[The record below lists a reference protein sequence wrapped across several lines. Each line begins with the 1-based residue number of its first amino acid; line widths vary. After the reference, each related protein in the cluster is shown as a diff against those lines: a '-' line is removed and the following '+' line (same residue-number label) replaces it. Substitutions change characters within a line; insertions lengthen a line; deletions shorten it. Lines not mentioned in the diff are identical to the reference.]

1 MSNTYLIHV
10 DTGSAQTVTGAQ
22 TYSVNGVLNSYQG
35 QPSVN
40 KVNGNPFQCSI
51 ILGNSHR
58 RIRSI
63 SLKNAQVPIGFYNVR
78 APYNTMNVNSIV
90 YTVPP
95 GNYTFASFIASLN
108 STVGSAVGV
117 FATVP
122 SLNLMTFT
130 SASGT
135 VIFTVTPLS
144 LLAFLGFT
152 NGQTGT
158 FITAISSYIINF
170 DTYLNVWIENLG
182 QSSLEP
188 SQITFKIPINVGSG
202 GIVQWTELS
211 QFTQKV
217 LVTDRGVRLDRL
229 NVTVLDRFGKILN
242 NNGIDWSFT
251 LEIEADT

>member
-10 DTGSAQTVTGAQ
+10 DTGSAQTVTSPQ
-22 TYSVNGVLNSYQG
+22 SYSVNGVLNTYPG

-40 KVNGNPFQCSI
+40 KVNGNPFQCSV
-51 ILGNSHR
+51 ILGNRHR

-63 SLKNAQVPIGFYNVR
+63 SLKNAQIPIGFYNVR

-95 GNYTFASFIASLN
+95 GNYSSVNFLATLN
-108 STVGSAVGV
+108 TTIGNSVGV
-117 FATVP
+117 FAINP
-122 SLNLMTFT
+122 AQNLVTFT
-130 SASGT
+130 AGSGAVT
-135 VIFTVTPLS
+135 FTVAPLS

-158 FITAISSYIINF
+158 FITATNSYIINF
-170 DTYLNVWIENLG
+170 DTYLNIWIENLG

-188 SQITFKIPINVGSG
+188 SQITFKLPLNVNSG
-202 GIVQWTELS
+202 GILQWTELS

-217 LVTDRGVRLDRL
+217 IVTDRGVRLDRL
-229 NVTVLDRFGKILN
+229 NITVLDRYGNIIN

>member
-10 DTGSAQTVTGAQ
+10 DTGSSHTVTSPQSYVNAGVTQ
-22 TYSVNGVLNSYQG
+22 NYSG

-51 ILGNSHR
+51 ILGNRHR
-58 RIRSI
+58 KIRSI

-78 APYNTMNVNSIV
+78 APYNTMNVNSLV

-95 GNYTFASFIASLN
+95 GNYSSASFLATLN
-108 STVGSAVGV
+108 TTIGNSVGV
-117 FATVP
+117 FAINAAQ
-122 SLNLMTFT
+122 NLMSLKAGSGALTLNV
-130 SASGT
+130 AS
-135 VIFTVTPLS
+135 LS
-144 LLAFLGFT
+144 LLSFMGFT
-152 NGQTGT
+152 DGQTGT
-158 FITAISSYIINF
+158 FITATNSYIINF
-170 DTYLNVWIENLG
+170 DTYINIWIENLG

-188 SQITFKIPINVGSG
+188 SQITFKLPLNVTSG
-202 GIVQWTELS
+202 GILQWTELS

-217 LVTDRGVRLDRL
+217 IVTDRGARLDRL
-229 NVTVLDRFGKILN
+229 NITVLDRYGNIIN

>member
-10 DTGSAQTVTGAQ
+10 DTGSTRFVTGGQ
-22 TYSVNGVLNSYQG
+22 S

-51 ILGNSHR
+51 ILGNRHR

-78 APYNTMNVNSIV
+78 DPYNTFKIGSTT
-90 YTVPP
+90 YTVAP
-95 GNYTFASFIASLN
+95 GSYSTTATLVTALNGATPTLSAGAFSYDTNLSLFKFTPAN
-108 STVGSAVGV
+108 G
-117 FATVP
+117 AT
-122 SLNLMTFT
+122 
-130 SASGT
+130 
-135 VIFTVTPLS
+135 IRVTPLS
-144 LLAFLGFT
+144 LLSFLGFT
-152 NGQTGT
+152 DGQTATGT
-158 FITAISSYIINF
+158 TPITATNPSIVNF

-188 SQITFKIPINVGSG
+188 SQITFKIPITYSAN
-202 GIVQWTELS
+202 GIVQWTELN

-229 NVTVLDRFGKILN
+229 NVTVLDRFGNILN
-242 NNGIDWSFT
+242 NNGLDWSFT

>member
-1 MSNTYLIHV
+1 MSNTYLIHI
-10 DTGSAQTVTGAQ
+10 DTGSSQTVTSPQ
-22 TYSVNGVLNSYQG
+22 SYVNAGITQNYAG

-51 ILGNSHR
+51 ILGNRHR
-58 RIRSI
+58 KIRSI

-95 GNYTFASFIASLN
+95 GNYSSVSFLATLN
-108 STVGSAVGV
+108 TTIGNSVGV
-117 FATVP
+117 FAINAAQ
-122 SLNLMTFT
+122 NLMTFT
-130 SASGT
+130 TGSGSVT
-135 VIFTVTPLS
+135 FTVTPLS
-144 LLAFLGFT
+144 LLSFMGFT
-152 NGQTGT
+152 NGQVGT
-158 FITAISSYIINF
+158 FITATNSYIINF
-170 DTYLNVWIENLG
+170 DTYINIWIENLG

-188 SQITFKIPINVGSG
+188 SQITFKLPLNVNSG
-202 GIVQWTELS
+202 GILQWTELS

-229 NVTVLDRFGKILN
+229 NITVLDRYGNIIN